1 MKCRKSPNLHRSV
14 IVRIDTVPS
23 SERSPLMPMSAEE
36 RRGGERENETVSIEP
51 IDPVTAIAA
60 QEGIGLS

>member
-1 MKCRKSPNLHRSV
+1 
-14 IVRIDTVPS
+14 
-23 SERSPLMPMSAEE
+23 MPMSAEE